1 MPASA
6 TTKPNTTEQGVVT
19 NAGGI
24 LRTWGQMIDEL
35 EFAPD
40 LRWPASV
47 WVYNRMVSSD
57 SQIQGLMSGTVNP
70 LVRFRW
76 SIDPQDS
83 KPEVYEALSKEIKL
97 PVKGKEDEF
106 RIGRTRNR
114 FTWAKHLPEA
124 LKMLTYG
131 HSPFELI
138 MEVDEAKYGDDLYHI
153 LKIIPRP
160 PSTISQINV
169 ARDGELKGIKQF
181 SSPFVGASNWQG
193 PGIEAKNLLWYVWD
207 KEGANWAGRS
217 MLRSCFRNYVIKDML
232 MRIDAQKHE
241 RMGMG
246 IPWFE
251 APEGASQELINA
263 LDELAEEVR
272 AGDEA
277 GLAVPAGAKLKL
289 AGVEGNVPD
298 TVASIRMHD
307 EQMSK
312 AFLMMFMQLG
322 TTHTGSRALGSEMMD
337 YFTYAQEGVA
347 ETVASK
353 FTEDFIEQ
361 WVDWNWGEDE
371 AVPRIV
377 YDRSAHEDVPTEDLV
392 KMVDGELIVMDPEL
406 EQYFRKSRGLPLKS
420 QEQRDKEE
428 EDKAAEIEREEKA
441 AEQPPPVDP
450 AAVPPPTPETVPA
463 KAGAGRRR
471 KKGVAAAPDAP
482 SPDNLPDRN
491 LRRQPYEHEVTA
503 ATDFA
508 RMDEQW
514 NLKRDA
520 LFEAV
525 KELQAAQ
532 VDELYDLI
540 VAADGDLVTL
550 SGIAVDDTTHE
561 AILAGMQEMADEGI
575 DQAATEAE
583 AQGVTKAKRP
593 KLSELEDSLTA
604 RAKAVGQILTKE
616 MAGAAG
622 KKAMDLTGGSLSP
635 SEVADATKEYLNGL
649 VKARVKDQISGAI
662 SNAQNSGRKLTMRR
676 NDPTNIYSSELLDE
690 NTCQACTAEDGS
702 EFGTMDEAEVSYPGG
717 GFAECEGGERCRGT
731 LVATYGEE
739 APSA

>member
-1 MPASA
+1 MPSASA
-6 TTKPNTTEQGVVT
+6 LATPNTTEQGTVT

-24 LRTWGQMIDEL
+24 LRTWGQMIDEM

-70 LVRFRW
+70 LTRFRW

-83 KPEVYEALSKEIKL
+83 KPEVYEQLSKEIKL
-97 PVKGKEDEF
+97 PVKGKEEEF

-124 LKMLTYG
+124 LKFLTYG
-131 HSPFELI
+131 HSPFELV
-138 MEVDEAKYGDDLYHI
+138 MEMDEDKYGDDLYHI

-169 ARDGELKGIKQF
+169 ERNGDLKGIKQF

-193 PGIEAKNLLWYVWD
+193 PGIPASALLWYVWD
-207 KEGANWAGRS
+207 KEGANWAGKS
-217 MLRSCFRNYVIKDML
+217 MMRSCFRNYVIKDML
-232 MRIDAQKHE
+232 MRVDAQKHE

-251 APEGASQELINA
+251 APEGASQDLIDA

-347 ETVASK
+347 EAIVNQ
-353 FTEDFIEQ
+353 FTEGFIEQ

-371 AVPRIV
+371 PAPRIT

-392 KMVDGELIVMDPEL
+392 KMVSEGLVVMDPEL
-406 EQYFRKSRGLPLKS
+406 ESYFRKSRNLPIKS
-420 QEQRDKEE
+420 QETRDKEE
-428 EDKAAEIEREEKA
+428 ADKK
-441 AEQPPPVDP
+441 AEQEHEEEMAKQTPPPTDP
-450 AAVPPPTPETVPA
+450 TAVPPIPPVEPA
-463 KAGAGRRR
+463 KASAPRRTIL
-471 KKGVAAAPDAP
+471 ATDATI
-482 SPDNLPDRN
+482 NLPDRP
-491 LRRQPYEHEVTA
+491 LRRQPYEQEITA
-503 ATDFA
+503 KVDYAK
-508 RMDEQW
+508 MDADW
-514 NLKRDA
+514 TAKRDS
-520 LFEAV
+520 LFDAV

-532 VDELYDLI
+532 VDELHDLI
-540 VAADGDLVTL
+540 IEANGDLTKLSGMTL
-550 SGIAVDDTTHE
+550 SDTTHE
-561 AILAGMQEMADEGI
+561 AILASMQEMADDGI

-583 AQGVTKAKRP
+583 EQGIEKAKRP
-593 KLSELEDSLTA
+593 ALSALEDSLTN
-604 RAKAVGQILTKE
+604 RAKGVGDVLTRE
-616 MAGAAG
+616 LATAAG
-622 KKAMDLTGGSLSP
+622 SKAMSLSGGSLTP
-635 SEVADATKEYLNGL
+635 KEVAAAVKDHLDGL
-649 VKARVKDQISGAI
+649 AKARVKQQLSGAT
-662 SNAQNSGRKLTMRR
+662 STAMNSGRKLTMRE
-676 NDPTNIYSSELLDE
+676 NDPSKIYSSELLDE
-690 NTCQACTAEDGS
+690 NTCKACTGEDGT

-717 GFAECEGGERCRGT
+717 GFAECEGGDWCRGT
-731 LVATYGEE
+731 VVAVYDEE
-739 APSA
+739 ENSAGN

>member
-1 MPASA
+1 MPASGLVI
-6 TTKPNTTEQGVVT
+6 PNTQEQGTIT

-24 LRTWGQMIDEL
+24 LRTWGQMIDEM

-57 SQIQGLMSGTVNP
+57 SQVQGLLSGTVNP
-70 LVRFRW
+70 LIRFRW

-83 KPEVYEALSKEIKL
+83 KPEVYEQLSKELKL
-97 PVKGKEDEF
+97 PVKGKEEDF

-124 LKMLTYG
+124 LKFLTYG
-131 HSPFELI
+131 HSPFEIVMVL
-138 MEVDEAKYGDDLYHI
+138 DEDKYGDDLYHI
-153 LKIIPRP
+153 DKIIPRP

-169 ARDGELKGIKQF
+169 ERNGDLKGIKQF

-193 PGIEAKNLLWYVWD
+193 PGIPASALLWYVWD
-207 KEGANWAGRS
+207 KEGANWAGKS
-217 MLRSCFRNYVIKDML
+217 MMRSCFRNYVIKDML
-232 MRIDAQKHE
+232 MRVDAQKHE

-251 APEGASQELINA
+251 APEGASQDLIDA

-337 YFTYAQEGVA
+337 YFTYAQEGIA
-347 ETVASK
+347 ETVVNQ
-353 FTEDFIEQ
+353 FTEGFIEQ
-361 WVDWNWGEDE
+361 WVDWNFGEDE
-371 AVPRIV
+371 AAPRIT

-392 KMVDGELIVMDPEL
+392 KMVSEGLVVMDPEL
-406 EQYFRKSRGLPLKS
+406 ESYFRKSRNLPLKS
-420 QEQRDKEE
+420 KEQRDKEE
-428 EDKAAEIEREEKA
+428 ADKQAEVEREEEA
-441 AEQPPPVDP
+441 AKNPPPVDP
-450 AAVPPPTPETVPA
+450 GAVPPIPPTPEPAPA
-463 KAGAGRRR
+463 KARAGRRR
-471 KKGVAAAPDAP
+471 QGVAAADAP
-482 SPDNLPDRN
+482 SSVNLPDRN
-491 LRRQPYEHEVTA
+491 LRRQPYEHEIA
-503 ATDFA
+503 AAVDYA
-508 RMDEQW
+508 RMDEEW
-514 NLKRDA
+514 TAKRDS
-520 LFEAV
+520 LFDAV

-532 VDELYDLI
+532 VDELHKLI
-540 VAADGDLVTL
+540 VEAEGDLVKL
-550 SGIAVDDTTHE
+550 SGIAVEDTTHE
-561 AILAGMQEMADEGI
+561 AVLAGMQEMADEGI

-583 AQGVTKAKRP
+583 SQGVTKAKRP
-593 KLSELEDSLTA
+593 ALTELDDSLTN

-616 MAGAAG
+616 LAGAAG
-622 KKAMDLTGGSLSP
+622 KKAMDLTGGSLDP
-635 SEVADATKEYLNGL
+635 GEVADTVKDYLNGL
-649 VKARVKDQISGAI
+649 TKARVKDQISGAI

-676 NDPTNIYSSELLDE
+676 NDPSNIYSSELLDE
-690 NTCQACTAEDGS
+690 NTCQACTGEDGTNFS
-702 EFGTMDEAEVSYPGG
+702 TMDEAEVSYPGG

-731 LVATYGEE
+731 LVATYDEE

>member
-1 MPASA
+1 MPVSVA
-6 TTKPNTTEQGVVT
+6 KPNTTEQGTVT
-19 NAGGI
+19 NAGGM
-24 LRTWGQMIDEL
+24 LRTWGQMIDEM

-47 WVYNRMVSSD
+47 WVYNRMVASD

-70 LVRFRW
+70 LIRFRW

-97 PVKGKEDEF
+97 PVKGKEEDF

-124 LKMLTYG
+124 LKFLTYG
-131 HSPFELI
+131 HSPFEI
-138 MEVDEAKYGDDLYHI
+138 VMVVDEDKYGDDLFHI
-153 LKIIPRP
+153 SKIIPRP

-169 ARDGELKGIKQF
+169 ERNGELKGIKQF
-181 SSPFVGASNWQG
+181 SSPFVGVSNWQG
-193 PGIEAKNLLWYVWD
+193 PGIPSSALLWYVWD
-207 KEGANWAGRS
+207 KEGANWAGKS

-232 MRIDAQKHE
+232 MRVDAQKHE

-251 APEGASQELINA
+251 APEGASQDLIDA

-347 ETVASK
+347 ETIVNQ
-353 FTEDFIEQ
+353 FTENFIER

-371 AVPRIV
+371 PAPRIC
-377 YDRSAHEDVPTEDLV
+377 YDRSNHEDVPTEDLV
-392 KMVDGELIVMDPEL
+392 KMVAEGLVVMDPEL
-406 EQYFRKSRGLPLKS
+406 ESYFRKSRNLPLKS

-428 EDKAAEIEREEKA
+428 ADKAAEIEREKEQA
-441 AEQPPPVDP
+441 ALPPI
-450 AAVPPPTPETVPA
+450 PTPEPVPA
-463 KAGAGRRR
+463 TARTGRRR
-471 KKGVAAAPDAP
+471 SVAAADTP
-482 SPDNLPDRN
+482 SSANLPDWT
-491 LRRQPYEHEVTA
+491 LRRQPYEHEITA
-503 ATDFA
+503 ATDFK
-508 RMDEQW
+508 RLDDEW
-514 NLKRDA
+514 TAKRDE
-520 LFEAV
+520 LFDAV

-532 VDELYDLI
+532 VDELHDLI
-540 VAADGDLVTL
+540 VAADGDLVQL
-550 SGIAVDDTTHE
+550 SQLTIEDVTHE
-561 AILAGMQEMADEGI
+561 AILASMQEMADEGI
-575 DQAATEAE
+575 DQAASEAE
-583 AQGVTKAKRP
+583 AQGITQAKRP
-593 KLSELEDSLTA
+593 ALSDLEDSLTN
-604 RAKAVGQILTKE
+604 RAKAIGQVITNEL
-616 MAGAAG
+616 AGAAG
-622 KKAMDLTGGSLSP
+622 KKAMDLAGGSLDATQ
-635 SEVADATKEYLNGL
+635 VADATKEYLNGL
-649 VKARVKDQISGAI
+649 VKARVKDQIGGVT
-662 SNAQNSGRKLTMRR
+662 SNAMNSGRKLTMRR
-676 NDPTNIYSSELLDE
+676 NDATSIYSSELLDT
-690 NTCQACTAEDGS
+690 NTCTACVGEDGT
-702 EFGTMDEAEVSYPGG
+702 EFDTMDAAEFSYPGG
-717 GFAECEGGERCRGT
+717 GYAGCEGGERCRGT
-731 LVATYGEE
+731 LVATYDEE
-739 APSA
+739 ANSAGN